1 MAGRIDPAQLGLA
14 MALHQQGRVQD
25 AESIYRTLLRQDPN
39 DGEVNY
45 LLGIALLAQ
54 GQTKEAAD
62 RLTKATRRNAGAAS
76 WCALGMALVALGR
89 TQDSLEALNK
99 ALAADPGFVD
109 AHYNKGL
116 ALQALGRPVEA
127 IAAFSGALSL
137 RPQDSDSL
145 SARAACHNAVKD
157 HEKALEDADA
167 ALALRPRFPP
177 ALGNRGNALAGLKRP
192 AEALAAFEQALAVQP
207 DLAEMLCNRGDALHE
222 LGRLEEA
229 LASYGEALALKPDL
243 AEAEYGRSLVLL
255 SLGHYAEGLR
265 GFEARHRRPT
275 APRPRFAKQAWLG
288 QRPIAGKTLLI
299 HPELYLGDMLQM
311 CRYALLARDAGAR
324 VVLAAS
330 ARLCR
335 LLGSLGDG
343 ITVVSDADKLP
354 PFDEHCPLMS
364 LPLAFGTTVET
375 IPAAIPYLHADS
387 DRTAAWQA
395 RLGAGGLRVGV
406 CWQGSALSVEMDRAV
421 PAERLL
427 GLQPPGVRLISLQT
441 GPAAA
446 DLAGRIEEV
455 GVETP
460 NGPLSFEETAALVM
474 ALDLVITC
482 DTAMAHLAGALGK
495 PAWVLLRHM
504 PEWRWGLTGDRTPW
518 YPTLRLFRQTAPGD
532 WTAPFAEAARALGG
546 WISG

>member
-14 MALHQQGRVQD
+14 MALHQQGRVQA
-25 AESIYRTLLRQDPN
+25 AEPIYRTLLRQDPN
-39 DGEVNY
+39 DAEVNY

-54 GQTKEAAD
+54 GQAKEAAD
-62 RLTKATRRNAGAAS
+62 RLNRATRRNAGVAA
-76 WCALGMALVALGR
+76 WCALGMALMALGR
-89 TQDSLEALNK
+89 MQDSLDALNT

-116 ALQALGRPVEA
+116 ALQVLGQPGEA
-127 IAAFSGALSL
+127 IAAFSRALSL
-137 RPQDSDSL
+137 RPQDTDSL
-145 SARAACHNAVKD
+145 SARAACHNALKD

-167 ALALRPRFPP
+167 ALVLRPRFPA
-177 ALGNRGNALAGLKRP
+177 ALGNRGNALTGLKRP
-192 AEALAAFEQALAVQP
+192 AEALAAFDQALTVQP
-207 DLAEMLCNRGDALHE
+207 DLPELLCNRGDALHE

-229 LASYGEALALKPDL
+229 LASYGKALGLKPDL
-243 AEAEYGRSLVLL
+243 AEAEYGQSLVLL
-255 SLGHYAEGLR
+255 SLGRYAEGLR

-275 APRPRFAKQAWLG
+275 APRPRFTKPAWVG
-288 QRPIAGKTLLI
+288 ERPIAGKTLLI

-311 CRYALLARDAGAR
+311 CRYAVLAHDAGAR
-324 VVLAAS
+324 VVLAAP

-343 ITVVSDADKLP
+343 IEVVPDTDRLP
-354 PFDEHCPLMS
+354 PFDAHCPLMS
-364 LPLAFGTTVET
+364 LPLAFGTTAET
-375 IPAAIPYLHADS
+375 IPASVPYLHADP
-387 DRTAAWQA
+387 DRIAAWQA

-406 CWQGSALSVEMDRAV
+406 CWQGSALSVEMDRAF
-421 PAERLL
+421 PAALLL
-427 GLQPPGVRLISLQT
+427 GLQRPGMRLVSLQT

-446 DLAGRIEEV
+446 DLASRIEEV

-518 YPTLRLFRQTAPGD
+518 YPTLRLFRQAAPGD
-532 WTAPFAEAARALGG
+532 WTAPFDEAARALDG